1 MTLISN
7 KLIKKLIYLFGII
20 ILLGLPQLA
29 NAQGLSLEAAVNQ
42 ALNNSLSIKQSTSKV
57 QQQEA
62 LNSGT
67 VGMFL
72 PKVSVMGGYTWFN
85 GNPEINMEQVKP
97 AIDDMAG
104 RYGAVIAKDLGLHPG
119 TQEEIYQTIVDGLGN
134 LPAYNL
140 EVDFNQF
147 PNASINAV
155 QPLFAGGKI
164 ISSRNISSVQ
174 LSLAH
179 INFETSKD
187 LITKQVIDRYLSVL
201 LLDAVVHN
209 RQDNLIN
216 IQKHIENSKR
226 LVDEGIITRHSL
238 LKAEVAESNAERL
251 LKADQNK
258 LVIAR
263 MSLNNALNYSQDTM
277 LILSDSLQFKLL
289 DVSLAQMKEKASK
302 EQLLLQIADQK
313 KQLAEYSLD
322 MERAD
327 MMPKIFAYANY
338 SFLNEFMPI
347 IMPPF
352 TAGIQLQYTI
362 FNGMTDAKK
371 VKAAKYFNEEV
382 LISKE
387 STEKK
392 IDFWVE
398 KSYLE
403 AEDAKHRYLTL
414 NKTVE
419 LAKEH
424 QNIVQRRFDEGI
436 ERSVDVVDSHQLY
449 ETAQINQLMTL
460 YEYYIALSNL
470 YFAAGTPEEVI
481 QMITD

>member
-1 MTLISN
+1 MKASFYILSIIFLLSTAQLVSAQEIS
-7 KLIKKLIYLFGII
+7 
-20 ILLGLPQLA
+20 LA
-29 NAQGLSLEAAVNQ
+29 AAVDQ
-42 ALNNSLSIKQSTSKV
+42 ALNNSLSIKQSTSKM

-62 LNSGT
+62 LRSGT

-72 PKVSVMGGYTWFN
+72 PKVSVTGGYTWFN

-104 RYGAVIAKDLGLHPG
+104 KYGAVIAKDLGLHPG

-134 LPAYNL
+134 LPTYNL

-155 QPLFAGGKI
+155 QPLFTGGKI
-164 ISSRNISSVQ
+164 ISTRNMTSVQ
-174 LSLAH
+174 LNLAR

-201 LLDAVVHN
+201 LLDAIVSN
-209 RQDNLIN
+209 RQANLESIK
-216 IQKHIENSKR
+216 KHVENSKR

-238 LKAEVAESNAERL
+238 LKAEVAQSNAERL

-258 LVIAR
+258 LEIAR
-263 MSLNNALNYSQDTM
+263 MSLNNMLNYSQDTV
-277 LILSDSLQFKLL
+277 IVLSDSLQFKLV
-289 DVSLAQMKEKASK
+289 DISLSQMQEKAK
-302 EQLLLQIADQK
+302 QEQLLLQIAEQK

-322 MERAD
+322 MERAE

-338 SFLNEFMPI
+338 SFFNEFMPV

-352 TAGIQLQYTI
+352 TAGIQVQYTI
-362 FNGMTDAKK
+362 FNGMSDAKK

-387 STEKK
+387 STEQKVN
-392 IDFWVE
+392 FWIE
-398 KSYLE
+398 KSYRN
-403 AEDAKHRYLTL
+403 AEDAKSRYLNL

-424 QNIVQRRFDEGI
+424 QKIVQRRFDEGI
-436 ERSVDVVDSHQLY
+436 ERTVDVVDSHQLY
-449 ETAQINQLMTL
+449 ETAQIEQLMAL
-460 YEYYIALSNL
+460 YEYYMALSNL
-470 YFAAGTPEEVI
+470 YFAAGTPEDVI
-481 QMITD
+481 PLISN